1 MKHHPTKPV
10 PSAGKPT
17 QKRSPPLHE
26 TGRHQKPS
34 KPEVGRV
41 QHTPEGTIEE
51 SHEEQAP

>member
-10 PSAGKPT
+10 SATKPT